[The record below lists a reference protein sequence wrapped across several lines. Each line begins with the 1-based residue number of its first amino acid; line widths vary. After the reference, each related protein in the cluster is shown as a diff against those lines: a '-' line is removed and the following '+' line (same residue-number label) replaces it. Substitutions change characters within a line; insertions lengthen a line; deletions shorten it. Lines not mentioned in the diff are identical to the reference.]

1 MTIPTGLHV
10 DGEKDALT
18 FEDYRNEQEKD
29 NASSFDPRASE
40 GVRCV

>member
-10 DGEKDALT
+10 DGEKDAAT
-18 FEDYRNEQEKD
+18 FEHYRNEQEKD
-29 NASSFDPRASE
+29 NASSFDLKASD